1 VPDVHVCFSF
11 FWGQEGDGEVGIKG
25 HGGGC
30 GLRVAGCVFV
40 RIRCSLCRGSSVCLE
55 DIFDV
60 LDDSFLCL
68 MNVG

>member
-1 VPDVHVCFSF
+1 MCTYVSASSGVKRETV
-11 FWGQEGDGEVGIKG
+11 
-25 HGGGC
+25 GGG
-30 GLRVAGCVFV
+30 GCVFV
-40 RIRCSLCRGSSVCLE
+40 RIRRSLCRGSSVCLE

>member
-1 VPDVHVCFSF
+1 MCTYVSASSGVKRETVRLGSR
-11 FWGQEGDGEVGIKG
+11 GMVGVG
-25 HGGGC
+25 
-30 GLRVAGCVFV
+30 GCVFV
-40 RIRCSLCRGSSVCLE
+40 RIRRSLCRGSSVCLE